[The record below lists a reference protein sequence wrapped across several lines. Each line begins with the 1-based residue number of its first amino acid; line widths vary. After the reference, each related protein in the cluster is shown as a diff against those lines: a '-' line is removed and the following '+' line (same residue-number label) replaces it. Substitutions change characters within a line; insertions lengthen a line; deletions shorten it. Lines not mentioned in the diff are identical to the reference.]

1 MRRQRPDT
9 RGRRPKRVAE
19 QVRQV
24 VTTFL
29 QEEARDPRIGLIT
42 VTDVQ
47 ITGDLQHATVR
58 YMVHGGVPQQ
68 AQTEEGLAA
77 AAGAV
82 RRRIGAELSLRVVP
96 EVVFELDKGSDHAA
110 HIARLLAGIEKPV
123 DDAGAGEDE
132 DGEAGT
138 TGD

>member
-1 MRRQRPDT
+1 MKRHRPDT
-9 RGRRPKRVAE
+9 GRRPRRVAE

-29 QEEARDPRIGLIT
+29 REEARDPRIGLVT

-47 ITGDLQHATVR
+47 ITGDLQHATVH
-58 YMVHGGVPQQ
+58 YVVHGGPEQQ

-77 AAGAV
+77 AAVAV
-82 RRRIGAELSLRVVP
+82 RRRIGAELALRVVP

-110 HIARLLAGIEKPV
+110 HIARLLSGIEKT
-123 DDAGAGEDE
+123 
-132 DGEAGT
+132 GEAGQAGE
-138 TGD
+138 TGETGETG